1 MNSFHQF
8 VTLDN
13 EKGPPFFTHQCQS
26 LLLRVGSYWKPDI
39 LALIYGPLCAG
50 YFERKCLDTAGILVL
65 HLVWLVFTQPPGIY
79 ASRRQIQQQLA
90 AAEAIWPLG
99 GESKGVY
106 DMHKS

>member
-13 EKGPPFFTHQCQS
+13 EKETAFFTHQCQS

-39 LALIYGPLCAG
+39 LALIYEPLRAA

-65 HLVWLVFTQPPGIY
+65 HLAWPGFTQPPGIY
-79 ASRRQIQQQLA
+79 VSRRQIRQHLA
-90 AAEAIWPLG
+90 AAPAIGWGRDLR
-99 GESKGVY
+99 
-106 DMHKS
+106 HA

>member
-1 MNSFHQF
+1 MGPCVL
-8 VTLDN
+8 VTL
-13 EKGPPFFTHQCQS
+13 KGN
-26 LLLRVGSYWKPDI
+26 VWN
-39 LALIYGPLCAG
+39 
-50 YFERKCLDTAGILVL
+50 TAGILVL
-65 HLVWLVFTQPPGIY
+65 HLVWLVFTGPPGIY